1 MWFTESGRPP
11 LPGSRTVSGY
21 ALRWDV
27 PSAVRPGFDEVFRPH
42 SLIIPH
48 VTPAWV
54 NHDPLQ
60 QVAATDDGSF
70 RIRCDDIGLWVELD
84 CPHTDV
90 GDRLL
95 HGSRFGEFTG
105 WSISFRATDEA
116 WDRSGPRPLRTVARA
131 NLVEVSIADRGAHVT
146 TLGVLS
152 RMRSKGADM

>member
-1 MWFTESGRPP
+1 
-11 LPGSRTVSGY
+11 
-21 ALRWDV
+21 
-27 PSAVRPGFDEVFRPH
+27 VRPDFDEVFRPH
-42 SLIIPH
+42 SLIIPR

-60 QVAATDDGSF
+60 QVGSTEDRTF
-70 RIRCDDIGLWVELD
+70 RLRCDDEGLWAELD

-105 WSISFRATDEA
+105 WSISFRATEET
-116 WDRSGPRPLRTVARA
+116 WDRSGARPLRIVAQA
-131 NLVEVSIADRGAHVT
+131 NLIEVSIADRGAHVT

-152 RMRSKGADM
+152 RMRAQGAAP

>member
-1 MWFTESGRPP
+1 M
-11 LPGSRTVSGY
+11 V
-21 ALRWDV
+21 
-27 PSAVRPGFDEVFRPH
+27 
-42 SLIIPH
+42 IPR
-48 VTPAWV
+48 VTPAWI

-70 RIRCDDIGLWVELD
+70 RIRCDDIGLRVELD

-105 WSISFRATDEA
+105 WSISFRATEETR
-116 WDRSGPRPLRTVARA
+116 DRSGPRPLRIVARA
-131 NLVEVSIADRGAHVT
+131 NVIEVSIADRGAHVT

-152 RMRSKGADM
+152 RMRSEGAARSMARPAVFRVLQRPRFLQRTGRARNRDRCLPLSIDRGF